1 MPKKNL
7 LTRILLM
14 SFFGLLGGLFGYSL
28 ATFSLDSVFQ
38 HFPGLPAWAKV
49 SLLVGSFTIAYLL
62 VVVLH
67 ELGHMLAGI
76 AQGFR
81 FWLISVGPVGFR
93 RNANDEV
100 KGFIQWG
107 RSGIGGM
114 SITLP
119 PQNDPNVAKKFMLMI
134 LAGPMTNLVTGTI
147 FLLLAF
153 VLFRSGNSALFPQAV
168 ALISLIT
175 GVLSWFVGLINLIP
189 MQTGSPIM
197 TDGTR
202 IRRLMSGG
210 EAAATEV
217 AMVQITA
224 YLMMGTSYRN
234 IPAEIFEPLPNGPG
248 IHPTVAMLRYGLALD
263 TEDYSGMKEYL
274 AILKEAWKGY
284 PVTLRGQLAMEIA
297 FAVAT
302 IEENP
307 EEAASFW
314 AQVPTSIQ
322 KIYPWT
328 AIRAK
333 AALAFC
339 QGNSEEYNQL
349 LAKAENMQ
357 QIPAWELP
365 ASQLRWMKAI
375 PGIREKAAIS
385 S

>member
-7 LTRILLM
+7 LTRIALM
-14 SFFGLLGGLFGYSL
+14 SLFALLGGLFGYSL
-28 ATFSLDSVFQ
+28 AAFSLDGVFQ
-38 HFPGLPAWAKV
+38 HFPELPDWGKV
-49 SLLVGSFTIAYLL
+49 TLLVSAFLIAYLL

-93 RNANDEV
+93 RDANDKI
-100 KGFIQWG
+100 KGFVQWG

-119 PQNDPNVAKKFMLMI
+119 QQNDPQVAKKFMFMI
-134 LAGPMTNLVTGTI
+134 LAGPLANLITGTI
-147 FLLLAF
+147 FLILAIF
-153 VLFRSGNSALFPQAV
+153 LFQSDGSELFPQAT

-175 GVLSWFVGLINLIP
+175 GVLSWFVGIINLIP

-210 EAAATEV
+210 NIAATEV

-224 YLMMGTSYRN
+224 YLMMGTSYKD
-234 IPAEIFEPLPNGPG
+234 IPSQAFDQLPQGSD

-263 TEDYSGMKEYL
+263 TEDYPAMRLYL

-297 FAVAT
+297 FAVAVL
-302 IEENP
+302 EKNP

-314 AQVPTSIQ
+314 VQVPASIQ

-328 AIRAK
+328 AIRTS
-333 AALAFC
+333 AALAHS
-339 QGNSEEYNQL
+339 QGKSEEFQQL
-349 LAKAENMQ
+349 LAQAEDMQ
-357 QIPAWELP
+357 QVPAWELP
-365 ASQLRWMKAI
+365 QSQIRWMKAI
-375 PGIREKAAIS
+375 PMIYERAVYS
-385 S
+385 